1 VRDSREATVNRA
13 EEAMP
18 NLFASAAS
26 SLLGERS
33 DDSGAADVRLL
44 LEALDYAAVPE
55 FPAHGRATDAETRH
69 RALLL
74 TAASRFARVFQ
85 LVAPDAPGLVAF
97 GAEFDPAIA
106 DPLHAGSPLVG
117 VSGVGLS
124 LQEAF
129 QGCIGEGIEYLS
141 QLQTGDDVLLSSG
154 PGDPAAKLGPRA
166 RDFLAALSA
175 HRRQPDAE
183 LSWHPVRRL
192 AGRCKAEAL
201 LPADLCL
208 RRPPDLRE
216 IEPPFPLSTGSA
228 AGTSWDAAALHGVLE
243 LIERDAACLWWR
255 GGNRAGAISPQHE
268 AHIMTEALLP
278 RLRQNATG
286 RRSWLLDITTDIGV
300 PCVAAVSCSANGFGF
315 AFGLAARPTLK
326 AAARSAILEMCQ
338 LELGLAVVEAKRRES
353 GEAALNARDR
363 GHRRRATRI
372 DADRCP
378 LLQPV
383 PERKQHLTIDATDP
397 GAVLRLIG
405 DRLGQFGIETF
416 ALDLTRPRFA
426 VPVARVIAPGL
437 QPEPAEIV
445 TPRLAD
451 MITQTGGG
459 MKYTG
464 GVALI

>member
-1 VRDSREATVNRA
+1 MS
-13 EEAMP
+13 
-18 NLFASAAS
+18 NLFISAAS
-26 SLLGERS
+26 KLLGDHSE
-33 DDSGAADVRLL
+33 DSNATDVRLL
-44 LEALDYAAVPE
+44 LEALDYVTVNE
-55 FPAHGRATDAETRH
+55 FSVQSRTSDSETRH

-74 TAASRFARVFQ
+74 KAASRFVRVFQ
-85 LVAPDAPGLVAF
+85 LAAPDAPGMVAF

-141 QLQTGDDVLLSSG
+141 QLQTGSDVLLPSG
-154 PGDPAAKLGPRA
+154 PGDPAARLGPQA
-166 RDFLAALSA
+166 RDFLAAFSA
-175 HRRQPDAE
+175 HRLHPDAE
-183 LSWHPVRRL
+183 LSWHPAMRL
-192 AGRCKAEAL
+192 TDRSGTEAL

-208 RRPPDLRE
+208 RRPPDQRE
-216 IEPPFPLSTGSA
+216 IEPPFPLSNGSA
-228 AGTSWDAAALHGVLE
+228 AGISWDAAALHGMLE
-243 LIERDAACLWWR
+243 LIERDAASLWWR
-255 GGNRAGAISPQHE
+255 GGNRGGSIPPQHE
-268 AHIMTEALLP
+268 AHIMAEALLP
-278 RLRQNATG
+278 QLRQNVTG

-315 AFGLAARPTLK
+315 AFGLAARPTLM

-338 LELGLAVVEAKRRES
+338 LELAFAVVEAKVRER
-353 GEAALNARDR
+353 GEAALNKRDE
-363 GHRRRATRI
+363 GHRRRATMI
-372 DADRCP
+372 DADRCA

-383 PERKQHLTIDATDP
+383 PEPKQHLAIDASDP
-397 GAVLRLIG
+397 GVVLQFIG
-405 DRLGQFGIETF
+405 NRLGRFGIETF
-416 ALDLTRPRFA
+416 GLNLTRPQLT

-437 QPEPAEIV
+437 QPEPSEII

-459 MKYTG
+459 MQYTG

>member
-1 VRDSREATVNRA
+1 
-13 EEAMP
+13 MP
-18 NLFASAAS
+18 NLFISAAS
-26 SLLGERS
+26 KLLGDHSE
-33 DDSGAADVRLL
+33 DSNAADVRLL
-44 LEALDYAAVPE
+44 LEALDYVTVTE
-55 FPAHGRATDAETRH
+55 FPAQRRTSDSETRH

-74 TAASRFARVFQ
+74 KAASRFVRVFQ
-85 LVAPDAPGLVAF
+85 LAAPDAPGLVAF

-141 QLQTGDDVLLSSG
+141 QLQTGSDVLLPSG
-154 PGDPAAKLGPRA
+154 PGDPAADLRPQA
-166 RDFLAALSA
+166 RDFLAAFSA
-175 HRRQPDAE
+175 HRLRPGAD
-183 LSWHPVRRL
+183 LSWYPARRL
-192 AGRCKAEAL
+192 SDQGEAL

-216 IEPPFPLSTGSA
+216 IEPPFPLSNGSA
-228 AGTSWDAAALHGVLE
+228 AGTSWDAAALHGMLE
-243 LIERDAACLWWR
+243 LIERDAASLWWR
-255 GGNRAGAISPQHE
+255 GGNRGGSIPPQHE
-268 AHIMTEALLP
+268 AYIMAEALLP

-338 LELGLAVVEAKRRES
+338 LELALAVVEAKCRES
-353 GEAALNARDR
+353 GEAALNKRDQ
-363 GHRRRATRI
+363 GHRRRATMI

-383 PERKQHLTIDATDP
+383 PERKRHLTIDATDP
-397 GAVLRLIG
+397 GAVLQLIG
-405 DRLGQFGIETF
+405 NRLGQFGIETF
-416 ALDLTRPRFA
+416 GLNLTRPQLA
-426 VPVARVIAPGL
+426 VPVARVITPGL
-437 QPEPAEIV
+437 QPEPSEII